1 MIGEILQHVFR
12 FFLLVFIQVLV
23 LNQIILPPPL
33 NGYLN
38 PYLYIL
44 FILMLPVN
52 INKLLLLIL
61 CFIAGL
67 TIDVFSSTAGMHAS
81 ACLFIGLARP
91 SFLNVIAPRE
101 GYESTLKLTL
111 SAMGLST
118 FLVYICVMVVLH
130 HFVLYFIEAFSLLN
144 FGDLLLRIITSSIA
158 TIGLIVLSQLL
169 TQRSREAKS

>member
-1 MIGEILQHVFR
+1 MIGEIIQHVFR

-23 LNQIILPPPL
+23 LNQIVLPAPL

-38 PYLYIL
+38 PYLYVL

-52 INKLLLLIL
+52 INKLLLLVL
-61 CFIAGL
+61 CFVCGL
-67 TIDVFSSTAGMHAS
+67 TIDIFSSTAGMHAS
-81 ACLFIGLARP
+81 ACLFVGLARP
-91 SFLNVIAPRE
+91 AFLNVIAPRE

-118 FLVYICVMVVLH
+118 FLVYTSVMVLLH
-130 HFVLYFIEAFSLLN
+130 HCILYLIEAFSLLHV
-144 FGDLLLRIITSSIA
+144 GDLLLRIIASAISTLM
-158 TIGLIVLSQLL
+158 LIVLSQLL

>member
-1 MIGEILQHVFR
+1 MIGEIIQHVFR

-23 LNQIILPPPL
+23 LNQIVLPAPL

-38 PYLYIL
+38 PYLYVL

-61 CFIAGL
+61 CFICGI
-67 TIDVFSSTAGMHAS
+67 TIDIFSSTAGMHAS
-81 ACLFIGLARP
+81 ACLFVGLARP

-118 FLVYICVMVVLH
+118 FLVYTSVMVVLH
-130 HFVLYFIEAFSLLN
+130 HFILYSIEAFSFLH
-144 FGDLLLRIITSSIA
+144 FGDLLLRIIASTLS
-158 TIGLIVLSQLL
+158 TLMLIVLSQLL